1 MIDTSRPEHILYE
14 NRILLLFGD
23 INEQVASNIIP
34 MILVM
39 NSLSR
44 DPIKLYINS
53 SGGDIVSGLAI
64 YDAMRFVSAPIYTI
78 CIGQAASMAAWLLA
92 AGDRGNRIASENSR
106 IMIHQGR
113 TSMGGTF
120 SDLKIN
126 MQEFTRTQERMIHL
140 LARHTGK
147 SAQEISTAIERD
159 RWMTADE
166 AVNFG
171 IIDRVVSG
179 HE

>member
-1 MIDTSRPEHILYE
+1 MTDAIRPGRILYE

-23 INEQVASNIIP
+23 INEHAASDIIP

-39 NSLSR
+39 NSLNK

-53 SGGDIVSGLAI
+53 PGGDIVSGLAI
-64 YDAMRFVSAPIYTI
+64 YDAMRFVEAPIHTI

-92 AGDRGNRIASENSR
+92 AGDRGNRIASENTR

-126 MQEFTRTQERMIHL
+126 MEEFTRTQERMVHL

-147 SAQEISTAIERD
+147 SELEISTAIERD
-159 RWMTADE
+159 RWMTGDE
-166 AVNFG
+166 AVEFG
-171 IIDRVVSG
+171 IVDRVVAG
-179 HE
+179 HT